1 MAQTTAP
8 DADQQALALIQSSGI
23 LNPNTTLDQIIE
35 LSGKLSGL
43 QDDAP
48 VERGTQVF
56 VGRFYV
62 FKNENI

>member
-23 LNPNTTLDQIIE
+23 LDRNTTLDQIME

-48 VERGTQVF
+48 FIGVLTFISRKF
-56 VGRFYV
+56 VYTFG
-62 FKNENI
+62 